1 VSTAIAAITALDL
14 RLRRRLIIGYSVG
27 MAVYVF
33 LVVALYPVVKN
44 DTDLDALTDST
55 LGALVGAAG
64 SGLTSPD
71 GWLNANLY
79 GNFVPLIVLIAT
91 IGYGGSA
98 VAGQNEDGSLA
109 LVATLPVSR
118 GAILAAKLAA
128 LTVQALPV
136 PIVTAGC
143 VLTGRWFDLRIGA
156 GALVGVT
163 VGVWLLGLVFG
174 ALALAIGALTGSR
187 GLALGI
193 TAGIAALTYLIN
205 SLAPVVDWLH
215 PRRFVSPFFY
225 AVGDNQLQH
234 GLAWGWAA
242 LLAAMTV
249 VFAAAALAAFRRL
262 DVH

>member
-1 VSTAIAAITALDL
+1 MSTAVTLLDL
-14 RLRRRLIIGYSVG
+14 RLRRRLIICYSLG

-33 LVVALYPVVKN
+33 LVVTLYPVVKN
-44 DTDLDALTDST
+44 DTDLDALTNST

-98 VAGQNEDGSLA
+98 IAGQNEDGSLA
-109 LVATLPVSR
+109 LVTTLPVSR
-118 GAILAAKLAA
+118 RSILLAKLAA
-128 LTVQALPV
+128 LALQALPV
-136 PIVTAGC
+136 PVVTALC
-143 VLTGRWFDLRIGA
+143 VLTGRWFDLRIGSV
-156 GALVGVT
+156 ALVGVT

-174 ALALAIGALTGSR
+174 TLALLIGTATGSR
-187 GLALGI
+187 GLALGV
-193 TAGIAALTYLIN
+193 TSGIAAATYLIN

-215 PRRFVSPFFY
+215 PRRFFSPFFY

-234 GLAWGWAA
+234 GLSWAWA
-242 LLAAMTV
+242 LALAAMTL
-249 VFAAAALAAFRRL
+249 VFSAAALVAFRRL

>member
-1 VSTAIAAITALDL
+1 MSTAVTLLDL
-14 RLRRRLIIGYSVG
+14 RLRRRLIIGYSLG

-33 LVVALYPVVKN
+33 IVVAMYPVVKN
-44 DTDLDALTDST
+44 DADLDALTNST

-109 LVATLPVSR
+109 LVTTLPVSR
-118 GAILAAKLAA
+118 RSVLLAKLAA
-128 LTVQALPV
+128 LALQALPV
-136 PIVTAGC
+136 PVVTAAC
-143 VLTGRWFDLRIGA
+143 VLTGRWFDLRIGSS
-156 GALVGVT
+156 ALVGVT
-163 VGVWLLGLVFG
+163 VGVWLLGLAFG
-174 ALALAIGALTGSR
+174 ALALLIGAATGSR
-187 GLALGI
+187 GLALGV
-193 TAGIAALTYLIN
+193 TSGIAAATYLIN

-215 PRRFVSPFFY
+215 PRRFFSPFFY
-225 AVGDNQLQH
+225 AVGDNQLRH
-234 GLAWGWAA
+234 GLTWGQGLVLVAAA
-242 LLAAMTV
+242 L
-249 VFAAAALAAFRRL
+249 VFAAAALVAFRRL